1 MKHKQIDYSKAV
13 SSDVLLPYYNDTD
26 LDHSDKELY
35 ESTFAHICNIMEAN
49 KLDWRQVIQTI
60 GMLKMV
66 FISGMLENRISYDE
80 HESREA
86 LK

>member
-1 MKHKQIDYSKAV
+1 
-13 SSDVLLPYYNDTD
+13 
-26 LDHSDKELY
+26 
-35 ESTFAHICNIMEAN
+35 MEAN

-60 GMLKMV
+60 GMLKMA